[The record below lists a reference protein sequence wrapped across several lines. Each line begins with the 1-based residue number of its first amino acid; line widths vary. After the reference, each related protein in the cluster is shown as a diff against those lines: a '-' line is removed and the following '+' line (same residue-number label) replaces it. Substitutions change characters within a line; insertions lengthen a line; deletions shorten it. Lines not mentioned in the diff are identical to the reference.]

1 MGSSNQRD
9 IPEQTISTLALSKLI
24 WPQASQ
30 GECSVSIACY
40 DDGSWLLH
48 ALLRGSLV
56 IVHDGSFMAQ
66 LSSQAC
72 SCAFVLYCTYT
83 EKRAIGSFAEMSD
96 NADNYRGEWLG
107 CIGALRV
114 LVAVLLTSSVSL
126 ESIPPVQAH
135 CDNMGVVSHNKNL
148 TRSLPDKQAQA
159 DLIRLCREYRRRLGF
174 PVEYHH
180 VDGHLDKVLRW
191 DQLSPVQRE
200 NCLMDAVA
208 KSALLDSVVNDD
220 YINSVFPHEPV
231 LVKVKGQR
239 ITGSP
244 SAAIGRAWGYKVA
257 RELFH
262 SRKIVD
268 RKHFKLI
275 YWDGVEACMDKF
287 PTMFRVWVTKHVS
300 HFCGINRHLS
310 RIDPSISNTCPSC
323 GCINEDTSHV
333 VRCPSPGRTSFYQE
347 SVSVLVKWLEEA
359 DTDPQ
364 LVYMIEEFLTG
375 RGNQGCS
382 TLLS

>member
-1 MGSSNQRD
+1 M
-9 IPEQTISTLALSKLI
+9 QTIIK
-24 WPQASQ
+24 
-30 GECSVSIACY
+30 V
-40 DDGSWLLH
+40 
-48 ALLRGSLV
+48 LR
-56 IVHDGSFMAQ
+56 
-66 LSSQAC
+66 
-72 SCAFVLYCTYT
+72 
-83 EKRAIGSFAEMSD
+83 
-96 NADNYRGEWLG
+96 
-107 CIGALRV
+107 
-114 LVAVLLTSSVSL
+114 
-126 ESIPPVQAH
+126 
-135 CDNMGVVSHNKNL
+135 
-148 TRSLPDKQAQA
+148 
-159 DLIRLCREYRRRLGF
+159 
-174 PVEYHH
+174 
-180 VDGHLDKVLRW
+180 LRW

-220 YINSVFPHEPV
+220 YINIVFPHEPV

-275 YWDGVEACMDKF
+275 YWDGVEACMDQF

-300 HFCGINRHLS
+300 HFFGINRHLS

-347 SVSVLVKWLEEA
+347 SVSVLVQWLEEA

-375 RGNQGCS
+375 RGETKVAPLFS
-382 TLLS
+382 HDS